1 MKRVIRGL
9 VVALVLASTVVVPGP
24 RPADAQ
30 DKKDKDKA
38 PAATTAVFEVYK
50 DRGGEFR
57 FRLKDADG
65 NLLAAAGV
73 ETALELAQR
82 VPEHLHQKLVET
94 NRSSRLVRHMPSL
107 ERVAE
112 WVEQA
117 GQLTRVVSY

>member
-50 DRGGEFR
+50 DKSGEFR
-57 FRLKDADG
+57 FRLKDANG
-65 NLLAAAGV
+65 TLLAISGKGYDKKADCQAAIEIIKKDAAKAKV
-73 ETALELAQR
+73 EEEA
-82 VPEHLHQKLVET
+82 K
-94 NRSSRLVRHMPSL
+94 
-107 ERVAE
+107 
-112 WVEQA
+112 
-117 GQLTRVVSY
+117 